1 MKLNRRYIFF
11 LIITIT
17 GCSAGVIIGVF
28 LAITHDLPQIR
39 ALETYRPSAVT
50 RIYSSDNVLLAEL
63 FAEKRDPVPI
73 EDIPAFLKEAIVATE
88 DRNFYNH
95 IGIDLKGIV
104 RAIIKDIIAGEFV
117 EGASTITQQLTK
129 TLFLTPRKALIR
141 KLKEV
146 FLALQLERRYTK
158 NEILE
163 LYLNQVYF
171 GSGAYGVESAA
182 RAFFGKS
189 VKELNLAE
197 SALVAGMPKAP
208 SIYSPLINPE
218 LAIKRRNIV
227 LKQMLQTGI
236 INKKAYKNA
245 IKEDMHPTRSDP
257 KSVKAPYFIGYIKK
271 ILGKSLSSSILY
283 KGGLH
288 ITTTLA
294 YNLQQNAEHAVARG
308 LSALEKRMIINGIQE
323 PAPQAALVA
332 LDVRTGGILAMVGG
346 KDFYQSPFNR
356 AASAKRQP
364 CSAFKPV
371 IYALAIEQGFSQNSM
386 ILDAPISFREV
397 GRDWKPE
404 NFSKD
409 YKGEITLRKALALS
423 ENIPAVRLMQ
433 KLGPSSVVQFAHS
446 MGIESYMPADLSLAL
461 GAAETTLL
469 NLTSVYAVFPNKGNM
484 IKPYGII
491 EVSDSSGRII
501 MRAKPKKNA
510 AMSRAGAAIMTDML
524 RAVVTEGTGKKAKK
538 LSRPVGGKTGTTNN
552 YKDALFIGFSPTV
565 AAGVWV
571 GQDRMVNLGKGE
583 TGAKAALPIWIDF
596 MEKILEE
603 SPVCY
608 FDMPDD
614 VVRHYMDTVTGDIKS
629 EPEPGTVS
637 ALFRK
642 K

>member
-1 MKLNRRYIFF
+1 MI
-11 LIITIT
+11 
-17 GCSAGVIIGVF
+17 SGVF
-28 LAITHDLPQIR
+28 LAITRDLPQIR
-39 ALETYRPSAVT
+39 SLETYSPSAVT
-50 RIYSSDNVLLAEL
+50 RIYSSDNILLAEL

-73 EDIPAFLKEAIVATE
+73 EDMPAFLKEALVATE

-95 IGIDLKGIV
+95 IGIDLKGIM
-104 RAIIKDIIAGEFV
+104 RAIIKDIMAGEFV

-129 TLFLTPRKALIR
+129 TLFLTPRKTLMRKIKEAL
-141 KLKEV
+141 
-146 FLALQLERRYTK
+146 LALQLERRYTK

-182 RAFFGKS
+182 RIFFEKS
-189 VKELNLAE
+189 VQELNLAE

-208 SIYSPLINPE
+208 SVYSPLINPE

-245 IKEDMHPTRSDP
+245 IKEALHPAASDP

-271 ILGKSLSSSILY
+271 NLEKSLSSSILY
-283 KGGLH
+283 KGGLR
-288 ITTTLA
+288 IITTLA

-308 LSALEKRMIINGIQE
+308 LSALENRMTINGIKE
-323 PAPQAALVA
+323 PAPQAAIVA

-346 KDFYQSPFNR
+346 KNFYQSPFNR

-364 CSAFKPV
+364 GSAFKPV
-371 IYALAIEQGFSQNSM
+371 IYALAIERGFSQNSM
-386 ILDAPISFREV
+386 ILDAPVSFQGA

-409 YKGEITLRKALALS
+409 YKGEMTLRKALALS
-423 ENIPAVRLMQ
+423 KNIPAVRLMK

-461 GAAETTLL
+461 GTSETTLL
-469 NLTSVYAVFPNKGNM
+469 NLTSVYAVFPNKGNK
-484 IKPYGII
+484 IKPYGVI
-491 EVSDSSGRII
+491 EVSDGSGRII

-510 AMSRAGAAIMTDML
+510 VMSRAGAAIITDML

-552 YKDALFIGFSPTV
+552 YRDALFIGFSPTV

-571 GQDRMVNLGKGE
+571 GQDRMGNLGKGE
-583 TGAKAALPIWIDF
+583 TGARAALPIWIDF

-603 SPVCY
+603 SPAYY
-608 FDMPDD
+608 FDIPDD
-614 VVRHYMDTVTGDIKS
+614 VVRLYMDTVTGDIKS
-629 EPEPGTVS
+629 EAAPGTVRS
-637 ALFRK
+637 LFIK

>member
-1 MKLNRRYIFF
+1 M
-11 LIITIT
+11 T
-17 GCSAGVIIGVF
+17 IGVF
-28 LAITHDLPQIR
+28 LAITRDLPQIKS
-39 ALETYRPSAVT
+39 LETYRPSAVT
-50 RIYSSDNVLLAEL
+50 RIYSSDNILLAEL

-73 EDIPAFLKEAIVATE
+73 EDIPAFLKEALVATE

-95 IGIDLKGIV
+95 IGIDLKGIM
-104 RAIIKDIIAGEFV
+104 RAIIKDIMAGEFV

-129 TLFLTPRKALIR
+129 TLFLTPRKTLMRKIKEAL
-141 KLKEV
+141 
-146 FLALQLERRYTK
+146 LALQLERRYTK

-182 RAFFGKS
+182 RIFFEKS

-197 SALVAGMPKAP
+197 SALIAGMPKAP
-208 SIYSPLINPE
+208 SVYSPLINPE

-227 LKQMLQTGI
+227 LKQMLQTDI

-245 IKEDMHPTRSDP
+245 IKEAMHPAASDL

-271 ILGKSLSSSILY
+271 ILEKSLSSSILY
-283 KGGLH
+283 KGGLR

-308 LSALEKRMIINGIQE
+308 LSALENRMIINGIKE

-346 KDFYQSPFNR
+346 KDFYKSPFNR
-356 AASAKRQP
+356 ATSAKRQP
-364 CSAFKPV
+364 GSAFKPV
-371 IYALAIEQGFSQNSM
+371 IYALAIERGFSQNSM
-386 ILDAPISFREV
+386 ILDAPVSFKGV
-397 GRDWKPE
+397 DRDWKPE

-409 YKGEITLRKALALS
+409 YKGEITFRKALALS
-423 ENIPAVRLMQ
+423 KNIPAVRLMK

-461 GAAETTLL
+461 GTSETTLL

-484 IKPYGII
+484 IKPYGVI

-510 AMSRAGAAIMTDML
+510 AMSRAGAAIITDML

-583 TGAKAALPIWIDF
+583 TGARAALPIWIDF

-603 SPVCY
+603 SPAYY

-614 VVRHYMDTVTGDIKS
+614 VVRLYMDTVTGDIKS
-629 EPEPGTVS
+629 EAEPGTVS
-637 ALFRK
+637 SLFIK

>member
-1 MKLNRRYIFF
+1 V
-11 LIITIT
+11 T
-17 GCSAGVIIGVF
+17 IGVF
-28 LAITHDLPQIR
+28 LAITRDLPQIR

-50 RIYSSDNVLLAEL
+50 RIYSSDNILLAEL

-73 EDIPAFLKEAIVATE
+73 EDIPAFLKEALVATE
-88 DRNFYNH
+88 DRKFYNH
-95 IGIDLKGIV
+95 IGIDLKGIM
-104 RAIIKDIIAGEFV
+104 RAIIKDIMAGAFV

-129 TLFLTPRKALIR
+129 TLFLTSRKTLMRKIKEAL
-141 KLKEV
+141 
-146 FLALQLERRYTK
+146 LALQLERRYTK
-158 NEILE
+158 SEILE

-182 RAFFGKS
+182 RIFFGKS

-197 SALVAGMPKAP
+197 SALIAGMPKAP
-208 SIYSPLINPE
+208 SVYSPLINPE

-245 IKEDMHPTRSDP
+245 IKEAMHPAASDP

-271 ILGKSLSSSILY
+271 ILEKSLSSSILY
-283 KGGLH
+283 KGGLR

-308 LSALEKRMIINGIQE
+308 LSTLENRMIINGIKE

-356 AASAKRQP
+356 ATSAKRQP
-364 CSAFKPV
+364 GSAFKPV
-371 IYALAIEQGFSQNSM
+371 IYALAIERGFSQNSM
-386 ILDAPISFREV
+386 ILDAPVSFKGV
-397 GRDWKPE
+397 DRDWKPE

-409 YKGEITLRKALALS
+409 YKGEITFRKALALS
-423 ENIPAVRLMQ
+423 KNIPAVRLMK

-461 GAAETTLL
+461 GTSETTLL

-484 IKPYGII
+484 IKPYGVI

-501 MRAKPKKNA
+501 MKAKPKKNA
-510 AMSRAGAAIMTDML
+510 AMSRAGAAIITDML

-583 TGAKAALPIWIDF
+583 TGARAALPIWIDF

-603 SPVCY
+603 SPAYY

-614 VVRHYMDTVTGDIKS
+614 VVRLYMDTVTGDIKF
-629 EPEPGTVS
+629 EAEPGTVS
-637 ALFRK
+637 SLFIK